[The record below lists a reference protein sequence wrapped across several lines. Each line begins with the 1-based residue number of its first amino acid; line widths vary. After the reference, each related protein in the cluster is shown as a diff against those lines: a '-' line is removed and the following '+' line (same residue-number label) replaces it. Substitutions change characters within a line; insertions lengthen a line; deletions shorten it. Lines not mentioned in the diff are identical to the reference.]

1 MSTADTV
8 VKNYGAFTPATEVQL
23 QSAFV
28 QSNPSGSV
36 TSTAGA
42 GYFFRWNGM
51 SKFFDRPT
59 TDAFCIQAKS
69 EYTGTAASHALI
81 EATCDWKGN
90 GAAGSRIQ
98 AVQAVGRIA
107 STFTLGAA
115 SAFGGYNQFANNGTI
130 NSASAFAAASYH
142 LLEDG
147 GVYTAVDHVA
157 SAWFDTHLTKT
168 VSAGL
173 YDMLYIT
180 NNGTSQANSVFYIY
194 GGGKTTYLAHLD
206 TCTGMVDTGGTLGGT
221 LKKIALKIDSTV
233 YYMVVGTTVT

>member
-1 MSTADTV
+1 MSVTTQ
-8 VKNYGAFTPATEVQL
+8 VKNFGSFGKNTLAQI
-23 QSAFV
+23 QNAFV
-28 QSNPSGSV
+28 QKDSGVSQ
-36 TSTAGA
+36 TSTLVSPL
-42 GYFFRWNGM
+42 FFRWNGM

-69 EYTGTAASHALI
+69 EYTGTASNHALI

-90 GAAGSRIQ
+90 GTTGGRIQ

-115 SAFGGYNQFANNGTI
+115 SAFGSYNQFANNGTI

-168 VSAGL
+168 VSAGS
-173 YDMLYIT
+173 YQMFYIT
-180 NNGTSQANSVFYIY
+180 NNGTTQMDQVFYIY
-194 GGGKTTYLAHLD
+194 GGNKITSLFELD
-206 TCTGMVDTGGTLGGT
+206 TCGGMVDTGGTLGGT
-221 LKKIALKIDSTV
+221 LKKIAITIGAST
-233 YYMVVGTTVT
+233 YYLIAGTTVS